1 MAQGE
6 CCFAFET
13 IACYEV
19 QWTCCVTHIAFVS
32 IVLHL
37 SHRIIPRISTS
48 SSPGIL
54 SLDETLHEWTLVER
68 QYEENSSHPLKD
80 AQQGQAGTARRRPL
94 SYAFDMAAQKW
105 SREMPTL

>member
-1 MAQGE
+1 M
-6 CCFAFET
+6 
-13 IACYEV
+13 
-19 QWTCCVTHIAFVS
+19 
-32 IVLHL
+32 
-37 SHRIIPRISTS
+37 
-48 SSPGIL
+48 
-54 SLDETLHEWTLVER
+54 LHEWTLVER